1 MNEIKLLVKDENL
14 ETVLTAL
21 NNLGVGLV
29 SAIETTSKVTA
40 RACDVSNKS
49 KVIKNNYVGASTFR
63 HIDAKEKRKKLFS
76 FAFVTLIVLSI
87 AAVYFEAYDK
97 TYVPPFLR
105 VVLAAY
111 WFYSLIGI
119 IISKRGSDYWVS
131 KVYFNVS
138 K

>member
-14 ETVLTAL
+14 ATVLTVL
-21 NNLGVGLV
+21 NNLEAGLV
-29 SAIETTSKVTA
+29 STIETTSKVTT
-40 RACDVSNKS
+40 RACDISNKT
-49 KVIKNNYVGASTFR
+49 KVIKNNY
-63 HIDAKEKRKKLFS
+63 IDVDEKRKKLFS

-87 AAVYFEAYDK
+87 AAVYFEVYDK

-111 WFYSLIGI
+111 WVYSFIGI

>member
-14 ETVLTAL
+14 ATVLTVL
-21 NNLGVGLV
+21 NNLESGLV
-29 SAIETTSKVTA
+29 STIETTSKVTA
-40 RACDVSNKS
+40 RACDISNKT
-49 KVIKNNYVGASTFR
+49 KVIKNNY
-63 HIDAKEKRKKLFS
+63 IDVDEKRKKLFS

-87 AAVYFEAYDK
+87 AAVYFEVYDK

-111 WFYSLIGI
+111 WVYSFIGI